1 MKSLK
6 MVIWLCMGIFL
17 CGCSLTE
24 ENVGERKEE
33 NKITMQKERSAM
45 ESPEPVWK
53 NYSTDLR
60 DYNNDSPSEILGV
73 SEQFHEINTDAKD
86 KRKSWEDNEGNVM
99 TFPEVG
105 SVYYTT
111 KEYDNSY
118 SHLLN
123 QEDYSS
129 ICKEKKETAQTAA
142 QRLIENIA
150 ERLHISLAN
159 TETFYLDKAA
169 LNQLSQLFMT
179 DQEYEEALADG
190 EEVFKRRYEEKDSA
204 VLVKSN
210 IGIGDGTL
218 YFWEYDVG
226 NRNYMGSNL
235 QALVKNGKV
244 LLLDIQGAVAEGEE
258 TGKDTVIS
266 SDVVEQK
273 IQEQY
278 KSLQVEGEITC
289 TNEGIFYVLTEEKDG
304 AYRATPAY
312 SFSVHYE
319 MKPKKSKSKERMSM
333 NDKVL
338 INATD
343 GQLIQ

>member
-1 MKSLK
+1 MKNLK
-6 MVIWLCMGIFL
+6 MIIWLCMGIFL

-33 NKITMQKERSAM
+33 NEITMQKERSAM

-53 NYSTDLR
+53 NYSTALR
-60 DYNNDSPSEILGV
+60 DYNNASPSKILGV
-73 SEQFHEINTDAKD
+73 SEQFHEVNQNAKD
-86 KRKSWEDNEGNVM
+86 KRKSWEDKKENYM
-99 TFPEVG
+99 IFPEKG

-111 KEYDNSY
+111 KEYDNFY

-129 ICKEKKETAQTAA
+129 ICKEKKEAVQTDAK
-142 QRLIENIA
+142 RLIENIA

-179 DQEYEEALADG
+179 DQEYEEALSDG
-190 EEVFKRRYEEKDSA
+190 EEALKRRYEEKDSA

-218 YFWEYDVG
+218 YFREYDVG

-235 QALVKNGKV
+235 QALVKNGEV
-244 LLLDIQGAVAEGEE
+244 LCLDIKGAVAEVDE
-258 TGKDTVIS
+258 TGEDTVIS
-266 SDVVEQK
+266 SDVAEQK

-278 KSLQVEGEITC
+278 TSLQVEGEITC
-289 TNEGIFYVLTEEKDG
+289 INEGIFYVLTEEKGG

-319 MKPKKSKSKERMSM
+319 MELKKSRLNEKVPMD
-333 NDKVL
+333 DKVL
-338 INATD
+338 LNAKD